1 VSSLSTL
8 DRQKVME
15 SVTAAFAETG
25 FEAMGMETLEACT
38 GVDRTTLQEVFGSK
52 RDVLDA
58 ALTHYAETFVGP
70 RVSPMEEPE
79 AGVDAVIGFFTGLAT
94 FFRGEPT
101 AQRGCL
107 MVNVIAELTGRDPL
121 GAHWAGL
128 FQSRLH
134 AAFRNALSTTAPQD
148 PEGGSR
154 LEGRCQTLVAQTL
167 GVWLMVRMDPRT
179 AAEACLSIVEE
190 IARW

>member
-1 VSSLSTL
+1 
-8 DRQKVME
+8 ME

-25 FEAMGMETLEACT
+25 FEAMGMETLEARA
-38 GVDRTTLQEVFGSK
+38 GVDQATLQEVFGSK

-58 ALTHYAETFVGP
+58 ALTHYAETFVEP
-70 RVSPMEEPE
+70 RVSPMEAPE
-79 AGVDAVIGFFTGLAT
+79 AGVDAVIGFFTGLAA

-134 AAFRNALSTTAPQD
+134 AAFRNALSTTAAQD
-148 PEGGSR
+148 PGGSR

-167 GVWLMVRMDPRT
+167 GVWLMVRLDPRT
-179 AAEACLSIVEE
+179 AAEACLSIVDELE
-190 IARW
+190 RW